1 MSEPVLRSNRPYWV
15 LRGAETVLLL
25 TSLVGMGLFAW
36 SLVDIIRIE
45 TDPSV
50 AGSNPPLAWPGVF
63 IFLGS
68 MVALQLVRML
78 LQRYRR
84 DDGAP
89 RGDERAAAAVTAELL
104 ADLTSAGD
112 DVAGVRDDP
121 MDA

>member
-1 MSEPVLRSNRPYWV
+1 VSEPVLRSNRPYWV